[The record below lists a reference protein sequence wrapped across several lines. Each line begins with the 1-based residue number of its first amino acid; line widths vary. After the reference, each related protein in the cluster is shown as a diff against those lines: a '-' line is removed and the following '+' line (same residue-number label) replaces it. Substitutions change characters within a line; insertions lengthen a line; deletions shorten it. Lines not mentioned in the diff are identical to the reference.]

1 MCLYGRCEPRRWAGC
16 EMYYRRSKHASD
28 SLVECG
34 IKIDPNMEMPE
45 SPITLSALQ
54 SLIAAQERELSNIAR
69 ELHDDICQRLAMLS
83 LKIERVTKQW
93 SAGEAQVGEQ
103 LENIWKQC
111 NVLTH
116 DVQALSHEL
125 HPSLLDN
132 LGLIAAVRSI
142 CRELSE
148 QSSVA
153 VDFTTKNVPSLL
165 PREVSLSLFRIVQ
178 EALHNALK
186 HSRGTQ
192 FSVHMTGVD
201 DGIRLEIRDW
211 GVGFDTTRV
220 RSKGGL
226 GLVGMRERI
235 QLLNGKIEI
244 DSRPNAGTRVR
255 VNVPLDVKFP
265 LGAAKAN

>member
-1 MCLYGRCEPRRWAGC
+1 
-16 EMYYRRSKHASD
+16 MYYRRSKETSG
-28 SLVECG
+28 SILECEM
-34 IKIDPNMEMPE
+34 KVNSTMDMPE
-45 SPITLSALQ
+45 PPITLSALQ

-103 LENIWKQC
+103 LEIIWKQC

-148 QSSVA
+148 QSGVG
-153 VDFTTKNVPSLL
+153 VEFTTRDVPSLL
-165 PREVSLSLFRIVQ
+165 PREVSLSLFRLVQ

-186 HSRGTQ
+186 HSKGTH
-192 FSVHMTGVD
+192 FSVHVEGVD
-201 DGIRLEIRDW
+201 DGIGLEIRDW
-211 GVGFDTTRV
+211 GVGFDATRV

-226 GLVGMRERI
+226 GLVSMRERI

-255 VNVPLDVKFP
+255 VHVPLDVKFP

>member
-1 MCLYGRCEPRRWAGC
+1 
-16 EMYYRRSKHASD
+16 MYYRRSKHASD

-45 SPITLSALQ
+45 LPITLSALQ

-93 SAGEAQVGEQ
+93 SAGESQVGEQ

-132 LGLIAAVRSI
+132 LGLTAAVRSI

-148 QSSVA
+148 QGVA
-153 VDFTTKNVPSLL
+153 VDFTTRNVPSFL
-165 PREVSLSLFRIVQ
+165 PREVSLSLFRLVQ

-186 HSRGTQ
+186 HSKGTH
-192 FSVHMTGVD
+192 FYVHLEGE
-201 DGIRLEIRDW
+201 DGGIELEIRDW
-211 GVGFDTTRV
+211 GVGFDAAGVKR
-220 RSKGGL
+220 KGGL
-226 GLVGMRERI
+226 GLVSMRERI
-235 QLLNGKIEI
+235 QLLNGKIDI
-244 DSRPNAGTRVR
+244 DSKPNAGTRVR
-255 VNVPLDVKFP
+255 VHVPLDVEFP
-265 LGAAKAN
+265 VSATQAN

>member
-1 MCLYGRCEPRRWAGC
+1 
-16 EMYYRRSKHASD
+16 MYYRRAKHTSD

-34 IKIDPNMEMPE
+34 MKIDSTMDMPE
-45 SPITLSALQ
+45 PAITMAALQ

-93 SAGEAQVGEQ
+93 SAGESQVGEQ
-103 LENIWKQC
+103 LEHIRKQC
-111 NVLTH
+111 NVLTR

-148 QSSVA
+148 QSGVP
-153 VDFTTKNVPSLL
+153 VEFRTQNVPSFL
-165 PREVSLSLFRIVQ
+165 PREVSLSLFRLVQ

-186 HSRGTQ
+186 HSKGTH
-192 FSVHMTGVD
+192 FYVRLEGMA
-201 DGIRLEIRDW
+201 DGIGLEIRDW
-211 GVGFDTTRV
+211 GVGFDAASV
-220 RSKGGL
+220 RKRKGL
-226 GLVGMRERI
+226 GLVSMRERI
-235 QLLNGKIEI
+235 QLLNGRIDI

-255 VNVPLDVKFP
+255 VHVPLDVECP
-265 LGAAKAN
+265 VGAAQAN